1 MLLKDTTDQAA
12 LRRFASQYPDSR
24 FRKDAEARIAA
35 LEATRALAVNPVDA
49 HELARSLQFEL
60 KRVGC
65 FVGTANGEFDD
76 ATRAAWYSFGKVVLI
91 KLPDEETP
99 DAVKAVRAI
108 EKRVCP
114 LVCSDGE
121 RAKGDRCVAIA
132 PQNEPAKKEARNGN
146 RSGNASPRN
155 SEPCAQRVVRPQ
167 RGNSRFR
174 PAALAAVP
182 GAAAR
187 HFQTR
192 EPLVCRPAIDALC
205 RPLKYASALGQ
216 IAASAFLFCLA
227 DHQMLVQP

>member
-91 KLPDEETP
+91 KLPDEETL
-99 DAVKAVRAI
+99 DAVKAVRAV

-132 PQNEPAKKEARNGN
+132 PQNEPAKKGSAERESQ
-146 RSGNASPRN
+146 RKRVTKN
-155 SEPCAQRVVRPQ
+155 SEALRPT
-167 RGNSRFR
+167 RS
-174 PAALAAVP
+174 P
-182 GAAAR
+182 AAAR
-187 HFQTR
+187 QL
-192 EPLVCRPAIDALC
+192 PLSPGSPSGGAGCGGPTLSDA
-205 RPLKYASALGQ
+205 R
-216 IAASAFLFCLA
+216 AASLPSCN
-227 DHQMLVQP
+227 